1 MTVVIDFTAADVV
14 RALIA
19 VALALTFPF
28 VLFYGLESDSVL
40 TQTYENA
47 VTAVVGYYFAV
58 RGAESATTP

>member
-1 MTVVIDFTAADVV
+1 VTVLIDFTAADVV

-19 VALALTFPF
+19 IAPALTFPF
-28 VLFYGLESDSVL
+28 MLFYGVDSVL

-58 RGAESATTP
+58 RGAESAATP